1 MDRTF
6 LGGAMWTYRV
16 ILAVTMC
23 LATACKNPDYCA
35 GNPNSDCRL
44 TWDAPD
50 PKSCKGDGDCM
61 APTAVC
67 DLGATMTCVQCTTS
81 EPGACSGATPAC
93 VNTQCQKC
101 TMHAQCTTSNVCLPD
116 GSCAD
121 MAQVAYVAMGGSGS
135 ACSKSNPCGT
145 LNDGLSTPRPY
156 VKVTGTVTDT
166 KATTIDGKAVTIL
179 ADPGAQLSRS
189 NPGVILQVQ
198 NDGADVRIFDLEITG
213 GIGAGN
219 AAVSLPNG
227 GAPKLTLTRVKVDGN
242 AGIGVL
248 ASSGTLTMSR
258 SIVSNNNGGGVSI
271 SGAQFDITNCFIV
284 ENGGTASALGG
295 VDISQIVT
303 PTGTHRLDFNTI
315 AANLGPATVV
325 VNTGVNCTTIGTT
338 LMFDSNIIYGNAVN
352 AGGKQLGGSPMCT
365 ATYSDVG
372 PDPAAGAT
380 NINVLPM
387 FNALAQGDFHLAS
400 TSPCKDAA
408 DPAATIPDDIDG
420 DTRPQ
425 GPRRDMG
432 ADEIKQ

>member
-1 MDRTF
+1 
-6 LGGAMWTYRV
+6 MWTYRV
-16 ILAVTMC
+16 ILALAMC
-23 LATACKNPDYCA
+23 LVTACKNPDYCA

-44 TWDAPD
+44 TWDAPG

-67 DLGATMTCVQCTTS
+67 DLAATMTCVQCTTS

-101 TMHAQCTTSNVCLPD
+101 TAHAQCTTSNVCLPD

-121 MAQVAYVAMGGSGS
+121 VAQVAYVAMGGSGS
-135 ACSKSNPCGT
+135 ACSKTNPCGT
-145 LNDGLSTPRPY
+145 LSDGLNTPKPF

-166 KATTIDGKAVTIL
+166 KTTTIDGKAVTIL

-189 NPGVILQVQ
+189 TPGVILQVQ
-198 NDGADVRIFDLEITG
+198 NDGADVQIFDLEITG

-248 ASSGTLTMSR
+248 ASSGMLKISK
-258 SIVSNNNGGGVSI
+258 SIVSNNNGGGISI

-284 ENGGTASALGG
+284 ENGGNSSALGG
-295 VDISQIVT
+295 IDISQIVS
-303 PTGTHRLDFNTI
+303 PAGTYRLDFNTI
-315 AANLGPATVV
+315 AANVGPATVI

-338 LMFDSNIIYGNAVN
+338 LTFDSNIIYGNAVN

-380 NINVLPM
+380 NINMLPM
-387 FNALAQGDFHLAS
+387 FNGLAQGDFHLAS

-408 DPAATIPDDIDG
+408 DPASTIPDDIDG

-425 GPRRDMG
+425 GPRRDIG

>member
-1 MDRTF
+1 
-6 LGGAMWTYRV
+6 L
-16 ILAVTMC
+16 
-23 LATACKNPDYCA
+23 
-35 GNPNSDCRL
+35 
-44 TWDAPD
+44 
-50 PKSCKGDGDCM
+50 
-61 APTAVC
+61 
-67 DLGATMTCVQCTTS
+67 
-81 EPGACSGATPAC
+81 
-93 VNTQCQKC
+93 NTQ
-101 TMHAQCTTSNVCLPD
+101 
-116 GSCAD
+116 
-121 MAQVAYVAMGGSGS
+121 
-135 ACSKSNPCGT
+135 
-145 LNDGLSTPRPY
+145 TPKPF

-166 KATTIDGKAVTIL
+166 KTTTIDGKVVTIL

-189 NPGVILQVQ
+189 TPGVILQVQ
-198 NDGADVRIFDLEITG
+198 NDGADVQIFDLEITG

-219 AAVSLPNG
+219 AAISLPNG
-227 GAPKLTLTRVKVDGN
+227 GAPKLTLTRAKVDGN
-242 AGIGVL
+242 AGIGIL
-248 ASSGTLTMSR
+248 ASSGTLTMSK

-284 ENGGTASALGG
+284 ENGGNSSALGG

-303 PTGTHRLDFNTI
+303 PVGMHRLDFNTI

-325 VNTGVNCTTIGTT
+325 VNTGVNCTTIGTLLT
-338 LMFDSNIIYGNAVN
+338 FDSNIIYGNAVN

-380 NINVLPM
+380 NINMLPM
-387 FNALAQGDFHLAS
+387 FTALAQGDFHLAG

-425 GPRRDMG
+425 GPRRDIG